1 MKKRL
6 NKIYSEFDKTKLH
19 SVDEGVDIAI
29 NSSSAKFEETIDIA
43 INVNVDPKKSEQNVR
58 GKIQLPKSLGKTIKV
73 CVFANADKIDE
84 AKDAGADLVGGD
96 ELVEK
101 VQAGFTDFDRC
112 IATPDMMAKVGKL
125 GQVLGPRGLMPN
137 PKLGTVTTNVKK
149 AVEDAKAGELEYK
162 TNGIVIHSGVGKSK
176 FNKEEL
182 VSNIK
187 FFVET
192 ISKDKPSGVKG
203 DFIKSISISPTMG
216 PGIKLDL
223 SSLGIL
229 KWIDCRSKTL

>member
-1 MKKRL
+1 
-6 NKIYSEFDKTKLH
+6 
-19 SVDEGVDIAI
+19 
-29 NSSSAKFEETIDIA
+29 
-43 INVNVDPKKSEQNVR
+43 
-58 GKIQLPKSLGKTIKV
+58 
-73 CVFANADKIDE
+73 
-84 AKDAGADLVGGD
+84 
-96 ELVEK
+96 LVEK
-101 VQAGFTDFDRC
+101 VQGGFTDFDRC

-162 TNGIVIHSGVGKSK
+162 TSGIVIHSGVGKSK
-176 FNKEEL
+176 FNKDEL

-192 ISKDKPSGVKG
+192 ISKDRPAGVKG
-203 DFIKSISISPTMG
+203 EFIKAVSISPTMG

-223 SSLGIL
+223 GSLGI
-229 KWIDCRSKTL
+229 

>member
-6 NKIYSEFDKTKLH
+6 NKIYSEFDKTKLY
-19 SVDEGVDIAI
+19 SVDEGVDIAL

-43 INVNVDPKKSEQNVR
+43 VNVNVDPKKSEQNVR

-96 ELVEK
+96 ELVDK

-162 TNGIVIHSGVGKSK
+162 TNGTVIHSGVGKSK

-182 VSNIK
+182 ASNIK

-192 ISKDKPSGVKG
+192 ILKDKPSGVKG

-223 SSLGIL
+223 SSLGI
-229 KWIDCRSKTL
+229 

>member
-6 NKIYSEFDKTKLH
+6 NKIYSEFDKTKLY
-19 SVDEGVDIAI
+19 SVDEGVDIAL

-43 INVNVDPKKSEQNVR
+43 VNVNVDPKKSEQNVR

-73 CVFANADKIDE
+73 CVFANADKTNE

-162 TNGIVIHSGVGKSK
+162 TNGTVIHSGVGKSK

-223 SSLGIL
+223 SSLGI
-229 KWIDCRSKTL
+229 

>member
-6 NKIYSEFDKTKLH
+6 NKIYSEFDKTKLY

-84 AKDAGADLVGGD
+84 AKEAGADLVGGD

-101 VQAGFTDFDRC
+101 VQAGFTGFDRC

-149 AVEDAKAGELEYK
+149 AIEDAKAGELEYK
-162 TNGIVIHSGVGKSK
+162 TNGTVIHSGVGKSK

-223 SSLGIL
+223 SSLGI
-229 KWIDCRSKTL
+229 

>member
-6 NKIYSEFDKTKLH
+6 NKIYSEFDKTKLY
-19 SVDEGVDIAI
+19 SVVEGVDIAI

-84 AKDAGADLVGGD
+84 AKEAGADLVGGD

-101 VQAGFTDFDRC
+101 VQAGFTGFDRC

-149 AVEDAKAGELEYK
+149 AIEDAKAGELEYK
-162 TNGIVIHSGVGKSK
+162 TNGTVIHSGVGKSK

-223 SSLGIL
+223 SSLGI
-229 KWIDCRSKTL
+229 

>member
-1 MKKRL
+1 MKKRIT
-6 NKIYSEFDKTKLH
+6 KIYSEFDKTKLY
-19 SVDEGVDIAI
+19 SLEDGVDIAI
-29 NSSSAKFEETIDIA
+29 SSSTAKFDETIDIA
-43 INVNVDPKKSEQNVR
+43 INVNVDPKKGEQNVR
-58 GKIQLPKSLGKTIKV
+58 GKIQLPKSLGKVVKV
-73 CVFANADKIDE
+73 CVFANADKHDE
-84 AKDAGADLVGGD
+84 AKEAGADLVGGD

-101 VQAGFTDFDRC
+101 VKAGFTDFDRC

-176 FNKEEL
+176 FNKAEL

-192 ISKDKPSGVKG
+192 ILKDRPSGVKG
-203 DFIKSISISPTMG
+203 DFIKGVIISPTMG

-223 SSLGIL
+223 GSLSI
-229 KWIDCRSKTL
+229 

>member
-6 NKIYSEFDKTKLH
+6 KKIYSEFDKTKLY
-19 SVDEGVDIAI
+19 SVDEGVDIAL
-29 NSSSAKFEETIDIA
+29 NSSNAKFDETIDIA

-73 CVFANADKIDE
+73 CVFANADKVDE

-192 ISKDKPSGVKG
+192 ISKD
-203 DFIKSISISPTMG
+203 
-216 PGIKLDL
+216 L
-223 SSLGIL
+223 L
-229 KWIDCRSKTL
+229 K

>member
-6 NKIYSEFDKTKLH
+6 NKIYSEFDKTKLY

-73 CVFANADKIDE
+73 CVFANSDKIDE

-223 SSLGIL
+223 TSLGI
-229 KWIDCRSKTL
+229 

>member
-6 NKIYSEFDKTKLH
+6 NKIYSEFDKTKLY
-19 SVDEGVDIAI
+19 SVDEGVDIAL
-29 NSSSAKFEETIDIA
+29 NSSNAKFEETIDIA
-43 INVNVDPKKSEQNVR
+43 VNVNVDPKKSEQNVR

-101 VQAGFTDFDRC
+101 VHTGFTDFDRC

-223 SSLGIL
+223 SSLGV
-229 KWIDCRSKTL
+229 

>member
-6 NKIYSEFDKTKLH
+6 NKIYSEFDKTKLYT
-19 SVDEGVDIAI
+19 VDEGVDIAI

-73 CVFANADKIDE
+73 CVFVNADKIDE

-223 SSLGIL
+223 SSLGI
-229 KWIDCRSKTL
+229 

>member
-1 MKKRL
+1 MKKRIT
-6 NKIYSEFDKTKLH
+6 KIYSEFDKAKLY
-19 SVDEGVDIAI
+19 SLEDGVDIAMK
-29 NSSSAKFEETIDIA
+29 SATAKFNETIDIA
-43 INVNVDPKKSEQNVR
+43 INVNVDPKKGEQNVR
-58 GKIQLPKSLGKTIKV
+58 GKIQLPKSLGKVIKV
-73 CVFANADKIDE
+73 CVFANADKQDE
-84 AKDAGADLVGGD
+84 AKEAGADIVGGD

-101 VQAGFTDFDRC
+101 VKDGFTDFDRC
-112 IATPDMMAKVGKL
+112 ISTPDMMAKVGKL

-137 PKLGTVTTNVKK
+137 PKLGTVTANVKK

-176 FNKEEL
+176 FNKAEL

-192 ISKDKPSGVKG
+192 ISKDRPAGIKGV
-203 DFIKSISISPTMG
+203 FIKGISISPTMG

-223 SSLGIL
+223 GSLNI
-229 KWIDCRSKTL
+229 

>member
-6 NKIYSEFDKTKLH
+6 NKIYSEFDKTKLY

-101 VQAGFTDFDRC
+101 VQAGFTGFDRC

-223 SSLGIL
+223 SSLGI
-229 KWIDCRSKTL
+229 

>member
-1 MKKRL
+1 MLFR
-6 NKIYSEFDKTKLH
+6 STKLY

-149 AVEDAKAGELEYK
+149 AIEDAKAGELEYK
-162 TNGIVIHSGVGKSK
+162 TNGTVIHSGVGKSK

-223 SSLGIL
+223 SSLGI
-229 KWIDCRSKTL
+229 

>member
-6 NKIYSEFDKTKLH
+6 NKIYSEFDKTKLY

-149 AVEDAKAGELEYK
+149 AIEDAKAGELEYK
-162 TNGIVIHSGVGKSK
+162 TNGTVIHSGVGKSK

-203 DFIKSISISPTMG
+203 DFIKFISISPTMG

-223 SSLGIL
+223 SSLGV
-229 KWIDCRSKTL
+229 

>member
-1 MKKRL
+1 MKKRIK
-6 NKIYSEFDKTKLH
+6 KIYSEFDKTKLY
-19 SVDEGVDIAI
+19 SLEDGVDIAI
-29 NSSSAKFEETIDIA
+29 SSSTAKFDETIDIA
-43 INVNVDPKKSEQNVR
+43 INVNVDPKKGEQNVR
-58 GKIQLPKSLGKTIKV
+58 GKIQLPKSLGKVVKV
-73 CVFANADKIDE
+73 CVFASADKYNE
-84 AKDAGADLVGGD
+84 AKEAGADLIGGD

-101 VQAGFTDFDRC
+101 VKAGFTDFDRC

-137 PKLGTVTTNVKK
+137 PKLGTVTTNIKK

-176 FNKEEL
+176 FNKAEL

-192 ISKDKPSGVKG
+192 ISKDRPSGVKG
-203 DFIKSISISPTMG
+203 DFIKGVSISPTMG

-223 SSLGIL
+223 GSLSI
-229 KWIDCRSKTL
+229 

>member
-6 NKIYSEFDKTKLH
+6 NKMYSEFDKTKLY
-19 SVDEGVDIAI
+19 SVDDGVDIAL

-149 AVEDAKAGELEYK
+149 AIEDAKAGELEYK

-203 DFIKSISISPTMG
+203 DVIKSISISPTMG

-223 SSLGIL
+223 SSLGV
-229 KWIDCRSKTL
+229 

>member
-6 NKIYSEFDKTKLH
+6 KKIYSEFDKSKLY
-19 SVDEGVDIAI
+19 SVDEGVDIAL
-29 NSSSAKFEETIDIA
+29 NSSSAKFDETIDIA
-43 INVNVDPKKSEQNVR
+43 VNVNVDPKKSEQNVR

-192 ISKDKPSGVKG
+192 ISKDKPPGVKG

-216 PGIKLDL
+216 PGIKLDP
-223 SSLGIL
+223 SSLGI
-229 KWIDCRSKTL
+229 

>member
-6 NKIYSEFDKTKLH
+6 NKIYSEFDKTKLY
-19 SVDEGVDIAI
+19 SVDEGVDIAL
-29 NSSSAKFEETIDIA
+29 NSSNTKFEETIA
-43 INVNVDPKKSEQNVR
+43 IGVNCNVDQKKSEQNVR

-223 SSLGIL
+223 SSLGI
-229 KWIDCRSKTL
+229 

>member
-6 NKIYSEFDKTKLH
+6 NKIYSEFDKTKLY

-29 NSSSAKFEETIDIA
+29 NSSSAKFEETVDIA

-149 AVEDAKAGELEYK
+149 AIEDAKAGELEYK

-192 ISKDKPSGVKG
+192 ISKDKPAGVKG

-223 SSLGIL
+223 NSLGI
-229 KWIDCRSKTL
+229 

>member
-6 NKIYSEFDKTKLH
+6 NKIYSEFDKTKLYT
-19 SVDEGVDIAI
+19 VDEGVDIAI

-84 AKDAGADLVGGD
+84 AKVAGADLVGGD

-223 SSLGIL
+223 SSLGV
-229 KWIDCRSKTL
+229 

>member
-6 NKIYSEFDKTKLH
+6 NKIYSEFDRTKLY
-19 SVDEGVDIAI
+19 SVDEGADIAL
-29 NSSSAKFEETIDIA
+29 NTSSAKFEETIDIA
-43 INVNVDPKKSEQNVR
+43 VNVNVDPKKSEQNVR

-73 CVFANADKIDE
+73 CVFTNADKIDE

-192 ISKDKPSGVKG
+192 ISKDKPTGVKG

-223 SSLGIL
+223 SSLGI
-229 KWIDCRSKTL
+229 

>member
-1 MKKRL
+1 MKKRIT
-6 NKIYSEFDKTKLH
+6 KIYSEFDKAKLY
-19 SVDEGVDIAI
+19 SLEDGVDLAI
-29 NSSSAKFEETIDIA
+29 KSSTAKFNETIDIA
-43 INVNVDPKKSEQNVR
+43 INVNVDPKKGEQNVR
-58 GKIQLPKSLGKTIKV
+58 GKIQLPKSLGKVIKV
-73 CVFANADKIDE
+73 CVFANADKQEE
-84 AKDAGADLVGGD
+84 AKEAGADLVGGD

-101 VQAGFTDFDRC
+101 VKAGFTDFDRC
-112 IATPDMMAKVGKL
+112 ISTPDMMAKVGKL

-137 PKLGTVTTNVKK
+137 PKLGTVTANVKK

-162 TNGIVIHSGVGKSK
+162 NNGIVIHSGVGKSK

-192 ISKDKPSGVKG
+192 ISKDRPAGIKG
-203 DFIKSISISPTMG
+203 DFIKGVSISPTMG

-223 SSLGIL
+223 GSLSI
-229 KWIDCRSKTL
+229 

>member
-6 NKIYSEFDKTKLH
+6 KQIYSEFDKTKLY
-19 SVDEGVDIAI
+19 SVDEGVDIAL

-43 INVNVDPKKSEQNVR
+43 VNVNVDPKKSEQNIR

-73 CVFANADKIDE
+73 CVFVNADKIDE
-84 AKDAGADLVGGD
+84 AKEAGADLVGGD
-96 ELVEK
+96 ELVDK

-223 SSLGIL
+223 SSLGI
-229 KWIDCRSKTL
+229 

>member
-6 NKIYSEFDKTKLH
+6 NKIYSEFDKTKLY
-19 SVDEGVDIAI
+19 SVDEGVDIAM

-149 AVEDAKAGELEYK
+149 AIEDAKAGELEYK

-223 SSLGIL
+223 SSLGI
-229 KWIDCRSKTL
+229 

>member
-6 NKIYSEFDKTKLH
+6 NKIYSEFDKTKLY

-149 AVEDAKAGELEYK
+149 AVDDAKAGELEYK

-223 SSLGIL
+223 SSLGI
-229 KWIDCRSKTL
+229 

>member
-1 MKKRL
+1 MKKRIT
-6 NKIYSEFDKTKLH
+6 KIYSEFDKAKLY
-19 SVDEGVDIAI
+19 SLEDGVDIAMK
-29 NSSSAKFEETIDIA
+29 SSTAKFNETIDIA
-43 INVNVDPKKSEQNVR
+43 INVNVDPKKGEQNVR
-58 GKIQLPKSLGKTIKV
+58 GKIQLPKSLGKIIKV

-84 AKDAGADLVGGD
+84 AKEAGADIVGGD

-101 VQAGFTDFDRC
+101 VKAGFTDFDRC
-112 IATPDMMAKVGKL
+112 ISTPDMMAKVGKL

-137 PKLGTVTTNVKK
+137 PKLGTVTANVKK

-162 TNGIVIHSGVGKSK
+162 NNGIVIHSGVGKSK

-182 VSNIK
+182 ISNIK

-192 ISKDKPSGVKG
+192 ISKDRPAGIKG
-203 DFIKSISISPTMG
+203 DFIKGVSISPTMG

-223 SSLGIL
+223 GSLSI
-229 KWIDCRSKTL
+229 

>member
-1 MKKRL
+1 MKKRIT
-6 NKIYSEFDKTKLH
+6 KIYSEFDKVKFYSLE
-19 SVDEGVDIAI
+19 DGVDIAMK
-29 NSSSAKFEETIDIA
+29 SSTAKFNETIDIA
-43 INVNVDPKKSEQNVR
+43 INVNVDPKKGEQNVR
-58 GKIQLPKSLGKTIKV
+58 GKIQLPKSLGKVIKV
-73 CVFANADKIDE
+73 CVFANADKQEE
-84 AKDAGADLVGGD
+84 AKEAGADLVGGD

-101 VQAGFTDFDRC
+101 VKAGFTDFDRC
-112 IATPDMMAKVGKL
+112 ISTPDMMAKVGKL

-137 PKLGTVTTNVKK
+137 PKLGTVTANVKK

-176 FNKEEL
+176 FNKAEL

-192 ISKDKPSGVKG
+192 ISKDRPAGIKG
-203 DFIKSISISPTMG
+203 DFIKGVSISPTMG

-223 SSLGIL
+223 GSLSI
-229 KWIDCRSKTL
+229 

>member
-6 NKIYSEFDKTKLH
+6 NKIYSEFDKTKLY
-19 SVDEGVDIAI
+19 SVDDGVDIAL

-43 INVNVDPKKSEQNVR
+43 VNVNVDPKKSEQNVR

-101 VQAGFTDFDRC
+101 VQSGFTDFDRC
-112 IATPDMMAKVGKL
+112 ISTPDMMAKVGKL

-223 SSLGIL
+223 SSLGV
-229 KWIDCRSKTL
+229 

>member
-1 MKKRL
+1 MKKRIK
-6 NKIYSEFDKTKLH
+6 KIYSEFDKTKLY
-19 SVDEGVDIAI
+19 SLEEGVDVAM
-29 NSSSAKFEETIDIA
+29 NSSTAKFDETIDIA
-43 INVNVDPKKSEQNVR
+43 INVNVDPKKGEQNVR
-58 GKIQLPKSLGKTIKV
+58 GKIQLPKSLGKVVKV
-73 CVFANADKIDE
+73 CVFANADKQDE
-84 AKDAGADLVGGD
+84 AKEAGADIIGGD

-101 VQAGFTDFDRC
+101 VQGGFTDFDRC

-162 TNGIVIHSGVGKSK
+162 TSGIVIHSGVGKSK

-182 VSNIK
+182 ISNIK

-192 ISKDKPSGVKG
+192 ISKDRPAGVKG
-203 DFIKSISISPTMG
+203 EFIKAVSISPTMG

-223 SSLGIL
+223 GSLGI
-229 KWIDCRSKTL
+229 

>member
-6 NKIYSEFDKTKLH
+6 KKIYSEFDKTKLY
-19 SVDEGVDIAI
+19 SVDEGVDIAL

-43 INVNVDPKKSEQNVR
+43 VNVNVDPKKSEQNVR
-58 GKIQLPKSLGKTIKV
+58 GKIQLPKSLGKKIKV

-84 AKDAGADLVGGD
+84 AKGAGADLVGGD
-96 ELVEK
+96 ELLEK
-101 VQAGFTDFDRC
+101 IQAGFTDFDRC

-203 DFIKSISISPTMG
+203 EFIKSISISPTMG

-223 SSLGIL
+223 SSLGI
-229 KWIDCRSKTL
+229 